1 MTIHS
6 LRSRPRPDNLKN
18 QARASQSL
26 ARRLYLGLLL
36 AGGGWIVFQMVG
48 PLAFLDADGLIMQ
61 DREVVGP
68 NYQAQVLSVVAH
80 PGDHVLAG
88 QRLATVASTQMID
101 LISDLTTREAQAR
114 SRREQI
120 DARLAAIHATLPSAD
135 QRVNDSQ
142 AALAAVEKAARGGF
156 ATTTRRAEVAHERFE
171 AARDAESL
179 RADAIALESERTAIV
194 GNLERLVTALDKAQ
208 ATYRDGAI
216 VATVDGIAG
225 SKIAAAGTVVR
236 PGEAIAELHHGPKY
250 VVAYLPINRFYSVE
264 PGNMAVVN
272 DGATRR
278 IGRIAR
284 IEGLADALPNE
295 FQSNFRS
302 IERRQ
307 VARIEIDD
315 PQAFPLL
322 AKVNV
327 SGFYAPGNIAAR
339 VQAFLTGEAATA
351 WTQIAEASRHSL
363 IMLAKAGSLPH
374 RDSTQ

>member
-1 MTIHS
+1 MTINS
-6 LRSRPRPDNLKN
+6 LRPRPRPDNLKN
-18 QARASQSL
+18 QARTSQSL

-36 AGGGWIVFQMVG
+36 AGGSWIALQMIG

-61 DREVVGP
+61 DREVVGA
-68 NYQAQVLSVVAH
+68 NYQAQVLSVAVH
-80 PGDHVLAG
+80 PGDQVSAG

-101 LISDLTTREAQAR
+101 LISDLTSREAQAR

-120 DARLAAIHATLPSAD
+120 DARLVAIRATLPSAD
-135 QRVNDSQ
+135 QRVTDSK

-156 ATTTRRAEVAHERFE
+156 TTATRRAEVAHERYE
-171 AARDAESL
+171 AARDAEAL
-179 RADAIALESERTAIV
+179 RADAIALESERMAVV

-208 ATYRDGAI
+208 GAYQGGAI
-216 VATVDGIAG
+216 VATVDGTVG
-225 SKIAAAGTVVR
+225 PKVAAAGMVLR
-236 PGEAIAELHHGPKY
+236 PGEAVAELHHGAKY
-250 VVAYLPINRFYSVE
+250 VVAYLPINRFYSVA
-264 PGNMAVVN
+264 PGDTAVVN
-272 DGATRR
+272 DGALRR

-307 VARIEIDD
+307 VARIEIGD

-339 VQAFLTGEAATA
+339 VQAFLTEEAAIALTH
-351 WTQIAEASRHSL
+351 IAEASRHSL
-363 IMLAKAGSLPH
+363 IMLAKAGSLSQ
-374 RDSTQ
+374 RSSTE